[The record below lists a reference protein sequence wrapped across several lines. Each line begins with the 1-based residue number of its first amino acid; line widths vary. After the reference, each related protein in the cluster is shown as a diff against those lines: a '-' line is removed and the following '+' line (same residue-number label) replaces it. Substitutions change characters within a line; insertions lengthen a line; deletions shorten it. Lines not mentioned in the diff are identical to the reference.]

1 MRRYA
6 VLLLLAALSMLLSA
20 CGLMPAEDVIPESPT
35 IASYEQETQ
44 KLETVMRGDLASV
57 TTVDC
62 KFMPAKKESLS
73 FSVDGTLIGNIHVAL
88 GASVEAGQVVA
99 ELSNN
104 LQQQILEI
112 EYQKRVQQVK
122 KRHLQEARDLEV
134 KRYDIILSHLEQE
147 LERAEAQ
154 VKPIINLQKQTYEEN
169 RRSKLADYDSKIQA
183 ASDAI
188 YLQKLQLNNMK
199 EELNAQQ
206 LTAGING
213 TVTYV
218 RSVPLGTRSTKDQV
232 LVEITDLTSMA
243 FTVSGPSAK
252 YFPIGTEVLITCQE
266 KALTARSVD
275 PTELGIVPEEGQ
287 SIVYLK
293 LDQPDTV
300 LREGDRGKIQVTLEE
315 RKNVLYLRKK
325 AIQTSDG
332 QPFVYMLDDQGLRF
346 MQKITTGME
355 AGGMVEILSGLNAGD
370 QVLVD

>member
-73 FSVDGTLIGNIHVAL
+73 FSVDGTLIGNIHVSL

-147 LERAEAQ
+147 LEKAEAQ

-188 YLQKLQLNNMK
+188 YLQKLQLNSIIRRNLEGEKNDNDAAAIFDRAADALLTWMK
-199 EELNAQQ
+199 GSGVPAYDETTGKGLIRHLFLRAGSRGFMACIVAAGDIPASAADAMRSACPELTGVLLCRNDRPGNTV
-206 LTAGING
+206 LTDDIRPLWGAE
-213 TVTYV
+213 TVEQTGAKLV
-218 RSVPLGTRSTKDQV
+218 IPVHWDNFFSPLDKPVIGMPKF
-232 LVEITDLTSMA
+232 VEHTE
-243 FTVSGPSAK
+243 TVFFRLAK
-252 YFPIGTEVLITCQE
+252 YCEAHAISCLVQIPRTSI
-266 KALTARSVD
+266 
-275 PTELGIVPEEGQ
+275 EL
-287 SIVYLK
+287 
-293 LDQPDTV
+293 
-300 LREGDRGKIQVTLEE
+300 
-315 RKNVLYLRKK
+315 
-325 AIQTSDG
+325 
-332 QPFVYMLDDQGLRF
+332 
-346 MQKITTGME
+346 
-355 AGGMVEILSGLNAGD
+355 
-370 QVLVD
+370 